1 MSKKWMP
8 IVGGTLEI
16 LAGFGMLASAYFF
29 LALMY
34 IETPWPWLLKYF
46 LSLFIP
52 FLGILSVVGGV
63 FALKRRKWRLALA
76 GAAAAIPLPLMALF
90 GLAKWAQHVHNI
102 PELYSFVLGFLLSV
116 SIIVLLRL
124 SKREF
129 SRP

>member
-1 MSKKWMP
+1 MNKTWMP
-8 IVGGTLEI
+8 ITAGTLEI
-16 LAGFGMLASAYFF
+16 LAGFGMLVSAYFY

-34 IETPWPWLLKYF
+34 IETPWPWSLKYF
-46 LSLFIP
+46 LSLFVP
-52 FLGILSVVGGV
+52 SLGILSVVGGV
-63 FALKRRKWRLALA
+63 FALKRRKWRLAFA

-90 GLAKWAQHVHNI
+90 GLARWAQHVHNI

-129 SRP
+129 K